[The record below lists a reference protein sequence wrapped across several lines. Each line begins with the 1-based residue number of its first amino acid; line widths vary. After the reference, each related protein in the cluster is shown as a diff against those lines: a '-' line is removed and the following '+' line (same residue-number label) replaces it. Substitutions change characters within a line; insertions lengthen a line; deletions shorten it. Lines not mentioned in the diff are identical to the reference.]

1 MGKNIRDTDYLVIS
15 ARIKAME
22 NMLLTRD
29 RMEQVLESRSD
40 EEAVK
45 LLQECGYPDLTATDP
60 EALDAVLSAAR
71 EATFSDLAD
80 SAPDPRYIDVF
91 KLKYDYHNVK
101 AILKAEAMGTD
112 PSHMLADMGRVPAE
126 VLREA
131 LRTGELEELPP
142 LLAQAAEE
150 AKEVLD
156 TTRDPQLS
164 DIVLD
169 RWSYRDM
176 ADVAEATNSDFLRG
190 YVRAQIDA
198 ANLRALV
205 RTIRMG
211 KSPDFLA
218 GVLFEGGDVALDAI
232 LTVSANRGGGLV
244 ELYAPTQFHAA
255 AEAGAEAL
263 RSGALTEFEKRCDDA
278 VGDYLAGA
286 QYVPFGEAPLVG
298 YLAARE
304 TEYTNLR
311 ILLIGRSMGLPA
323 EIIRSRLRASY
334 V

>member
-1 MGKNIRDTDYLVIS
+1 MTKRIKDTDYLAIS

-22 NMLLTRD
+22 NGLLTRE
-29 RMEQVLESRSD
+29 RMEQVLDARTD

-45 LLQECGYPDLTATDP
+45 LLQESGYPDLHATDP
-60 EALDAVLSAAR
+60 EALDKVLSATR
-71 EATFSDLAD
+71 EAILEDLAD

-91 KLKYDYHNVK
+91 KLKYDYHNIKSV
-101 AILKAEAMGTD
+101 LKADAMGVSPD
-112 PSHMLADMGRVPAE
+112 RMLMDMGRIPAAE
-126 VLREA
+126 LREA
-131 LRTGELEELPP
+131 VQSGDVENLPP
-142 LLAQAAEE
+142 LLASAVQE
-150 AKEVLD
+150 AREVLE

-169 RWSYRDM
+169 RWCYQDM
-176 ADVAEATNSDFLRG
+176 DAVAETTGSAFLHG
-190 YVRAQIDA
+190 YVKTQIDA

-211 KSPDFLA
+211 KNETFLA
-218 GVLFEGGDVALDAI
+218 GILFEGGDVSTDAI
-232 LTVSANRGGGLV
+232 LKVSAAKGTGLKD
-244 ELYAPTQFHAA
+244 LYHTTPFRAA
-255 AEAGAEAL
+255 ADCGAEL
-263 RSGALTEFEKRCDDA
+263 LQGGALTEFEKLCDDA

-286 QYVPFGEAPLVG
+286 QFIPFGEAPLVG

-311 ILLIGRSMGLPA
+311 ILLMGRTTGLPA
-323 EIIRSRLRASY
+323 DVIRARLRESY